1 MIFFLGNNRISKDKF
16 EKLQQDTVAKSS
28 NPQDKLIVEE
38 IDMGFFDQLKDV
50 NQMRQQAKQMQLM
63 LANEEV
69 MGQSKDAFI
78 RIVIDGNQNVKSV
91 EVIDDIVGDRKK
103 IAQDIR
109 EALNDVNENYKK
121 LMASKFG
128 NMLQ

>member
-1 MIFFLGNNRISKDKF
+1 
-16 EKLQQDTVAKSS
+16 
-28 NPQDKLIVEE
+28 
-38 IDMGFFDQLKDV
+38 MGFFDQMKDV

-63 LANEEV
+63 LANEEI
-69 MGQSKDAFI
+69 MGQSKDAFV

-109 EALNDVNENYKK
+109 EALTDMNENYKK

-128 NMLQ
+128 SMLQ